1 MQPTLDAT
9 PPGPGVDAART
20 ARTPLTPA
28 VSLLVSV
35 IVHAALLAAMASV
48 VWHTGVLTPD
58 HPAAGFLS
66 FETPSDA
73 APTVKPGAERTY
85 AADRHDPADG
95 LEAVLEPVLAP
106 ETPAAQPLRGLAS
119 AAGAEPPAD
128 APPSPTSPIASS
140 MTGLTTGLFSSIGE
154 GESDADAAAVPG
166 GAVAM
171 TAGLGDG
178 PGNASVSFAGLGA
191 TGVGSVVYVVDVSG
205 SMVTSLPIVLREL
218 ERSIARLA
226 PTQKFG
232 VVLCRRTSDA
242 APAAEAFAPVLV
254 RSTPSARQL
263 LHDWLARVEPAGRSG
278 PLAGLEAALSLKPD
292 AVFLLARSIQ
302 RSGGG
307 VWEQGF
313 ESTMGRLE
321 QLNPAA
327 GPARQ
332 RRVLIQTIQFLDE
345 DPTGIMQAIGE
356 RHGGGVGYRVI
367 KRQQDLLGARRSDV
381 VDQGPGE

>member
-1 MQPTLDAT
+1 MAAT
-9 PPGPGVDAART
+9 PTSSGGLAPRVPRP
-20 ARTPLTPA
+20 PLTPA

-35 IVHAALLAAMASV
+35 GVHLGLLVAMASV
-48 VWHTGVLTPD
+48 VWHTGVLSPD
-58 HPAAGFLS
+58 HPAAGLLS
-66 FETPSDA
+66 FETPSTA
-73 APTVKPGAERTY
+73 APGSRGSSGERGY
-85 AADRHDPADG
+85 RPDEHGPEGG
-95 LEAVLEPVLAP
+95 LEALLEPVLP
-106 ETPAAQPLRGLAS
+106 PQNFPAAQPLRGLAS
-119 AAGAEPPAD
+119 GGGVELVADTPAAPASL
-128 APPSPTSPIASS
+128 AGSS
-140 MTGLTTGLFSSIGE
+140 MSGLTSGLFSSIGE
-154 GESDADAAAVPG
+154 GDGAAETGVSG

-171 TAGLGDG
+171 TAGIGEG
-178 PGNASVSFAGLGA
+178 KGSASVSFAGLGA

-205 SMVTSLPIVLREL
+205 SMVTSLPIVVREL

-232 VVLCRRTSDA
+232 VVLCRRSGEA

-254 RSTPSARQL
+254 RATPSARQL
-263 LHDWLARVEPAGRSG
+263 LHDWLTRVEPSGRSG
-278 PLAGLEAALSLKPD
+278 PLTGLEAALSLKPD

-321 QLNPAA
+321 QLNPAS

-367 KRQQDLLGARRSDV
+367 KRQQDLLGSRRSDV
-381 VDQGPGE
+381 ADQTPVSE